1 METVIENEEWVNKTE
16 AAEILGVSVRQVEI
30 RAAKGE
36 VRKRILPK
44 KPNERAA
51 RVIYLREDLDAIRAG
66 KPNRYGEPKPETAL
80 AVTPVSGGDPF
91 AGLAAH
97 LAALSRA
104 FPPPVEKRPWLTL
117 AEASEWSGLPAAWLT
132 ARAREGAPYAVNVGQ
147 GSKAHW
153 RFNRAALAQAR

>member
-1 METVIENEEWVNKTE
+1 METVIENGEWVNKTE

-36 VRKRILPK
+36 VRKQVLPK

-51 RVIYLREDLDAIRAG
+51 RVEYLREDLEAIRAG
-66 KPNRYGEPKPETAL
+66 KPNRRGEPTPEPVAL
-80 AVTPVSGGDPF
+80 AVVAPAGDPF

-104 FPPPVEKRPWLTL
+104 FPPPVETRPWLSLT
-117 AEASEWSGLPAAWLT
+117 EAAAWSGLPAAWLL
-132 ARAREGAPYAVNVGQ
+132 AKAREGSPFAVNVGQ
-147 GSKAHW
+147 
-153 RFNRAALAQAR
+153 